1 MTRLVSWSMSCE
13 PLLLQPDHNGPEQLL
28 SAPCFPL
35 SVEEEDEHGTGE
47 NRGEAENGDTFF
59 GLANKL

>member
-1 MTRLVSWSMSCE
+1 MSCE
-13 PLLLQPDHNGPEQLL
+13 PLLLQPDHNGPEQLF

-35 SVEEEDEHGTGE
+35 SVEEEDEHGAGE
-47 NRGEAENGDTFF
+47 NRGEAENSDTFF